1 MPHSAVVRIFATE
14 QEPDYDS
21 PWQAR
26 SSSSSTGSGVVIGPR
41 KILTSAHVVANATF
55 IQIQRISDT
64 NKLIARVVGIC
75 HDADLALL
83 EVESSTFMRGIT
95 VPKIGELPSRQD
107 RVAVVGFPV
116 GGDEVSFTE
125 GVVSRIEVQRYS
137 HSQRYLL
144 AVTVDAAINSG
155 NSGGPVFRKGKVVG
169 IAFQG
174 LNEADGIGEMVP
186 APIIKNFIAGI
197 RKTPK
202 MPLPTLGVSAQN
214 LENPALRKQLKMGK
228 SDSGAL
234 VLKVEYGSSS
244 YGVIREGDTLLK
256 IGTTKIANNC
266 TVAYRGKHRTRFDVI
281 MGEKQVGD
289 TLSLELLRDGKK
301 MKVSIELK
309 EKVEFVPRSRYEVT
323 PSYFIFGG
331 LVFQTLSRDY
341 LSTWDNWWE
350 KAPKEFLHL
359 YFSGTRTAQRLEAV
373 ILSQILADE
382 VNVGYEGLYSESVI
396 SVNGKK
402 PKDIR
407 HFVSLVEKSVDTVE
421 IVTSSNSKI
430 VFSMKRA
437 RERNGPILE
446 RYRIERDRSSDLVRS
461 PVPRSASP
469 TAIKP
474 KKRVKRT
481 ATKVSRPV
489 SKKKP

>member
-1 MPHSAVVRIFATE
+1 MPHSAVVRIYATE

-26 SSSSSTGSGVVIGPR
+26 SPSSSTGSGVVVSPR

-64 NKLIARVVGIC
+64 NKLVAKVVGIC

-83 EVESSTFMRGIT
+83 EVESASFMKGI
-95 VPKIGELPSRQD
+95 KIPAIGDLPARRD

-116 GGDEVSFTE
+116 GGDEVSITE

-174 LNEADGIGEMVP
+174 LNDADGIGEMVP
-186 APIIKNFIAGI
+186 SPIIKNFLSGI
-197 RKTPK
+197 KGSHK
-202 MPLPTLGVSAQN
+202 MSLPTLGLATQN
-214 LENPALRKQLKMGK
+214 LENPVLRQQLAMGK
-228 SDSGAL
+228 ADSGKL
-234 VLKVEYGSSS
+234 VLKVEYGSSCH
-244 YGVIREGDTLLK
+244 GIVLEGDTLLK
-256 IGTTKIANNC
+256 IGTTKIANNS

-281 MGEKQVGD
+281 LGEKQVGD
-289 TLSLELLRDGKK
+289 TLKLQVLRAGKK
-301 MKVSIELK
+301 KNLSIVLK
-309 EKVEFVPRSRYEVT
+309 EKVDLVPRSQYDVT

-331 LVFQTLSRDY
+331 LVFQSLCRDY
-341 LSTWDNWWE
+341 LTTWDNWWE
-350 KAPKEFLHL
+350 KAPKEFLYL
-359 YFSGTRTAQRLEAV
+359 YYSGSRTTQKHETV

-382 VNVGYEGLYSESVI
+382 INVGYEGLYSESVL

-407 HFVSLVEKSVDTVE
+407 HFVSLVENSVDLVE
-421 IVTSSNSKI
+421 IRTSSNSRI
-430 VFSMKRA
+430 VFSMKLARA
-437 RERNGPILE
+437 RTTPILE
-446 RYRIERDRSSDLVRS
+446 RYRIERDRSSDLLPSMQAVEQS
-461 PVPRSASP
+461 P
-469 TAIKP
+469 
-474 KKRVKRT
+474 
-481 ATKVSRPV
+481 
-489 SKKKP
+489 